1 MGGKTIERTG
11 MRLFLSTLLFLTGA
25 TLSVRAVNHEILVI
39 VGAAGEEKYAEG
51 FNEAAQAWVDAGEK
65 AEAEITVIGLEHDDD
80 TSDKNKIKNW
90 IQNLD
95 TETAVPAW
103 VVYIGHGT
111 HNQRDAFLNLTGPDL
126 SAGDMEVWLPEMKRT
141 FVMVHGGSAGSA
153 FLTSLTGRNRI
164 LISAT
169 RNPDEINYARFGEYF
184 ADVISSNE
192 GDIDQDG
199 QTSLLEAFLTTANYV
214 DAFYKGEARL
224 ASEHS
229 LIDDNGDKLGTPPD
243 WFRGTRV
250 TKRAKGGQEP
260 DGFRAHQIALIP
272 SELEKLLS
280 PEQRIDRDGLEA
292 ELELL
297 RKRKDQLDQ
306 DEYYEALEV
315 LLLQLSAIYLKTDAD
330 GNLLEPLVEEKGS

>member
-1 MGGKTIERTG
+1 MRTFIG
-11 MRLFLSTLLFLTGA
+11 SCLVFITGILSLQA
-25 TLSVRAVNHEILVI
+25 INHEILVI
-39 VGAAGEEKYAEG
+39 VGAAGEKKYAEG
-51 FNEAAQAWVDAGEK
+51 FSDAAQAWVEAGEK
-65 AEAEITVIGLEHDDD
+65 AEAEVTVIGLEHADD
-80 TSDKNKIKNW
+80 TNDKGRIKDW

-95 TETAVPAW
+95 TARTIPAW

-111 HNQRDAFLNLTGPDL
+111 HNRRDAYLNLTGPDL
-126 SAGDMEVWLPEMKRT
+126 SAGDMEVWLPTMNRT
-141 FVMVHGGSAGSA
+141 FIMIHGGSAGSE

-169 RNPDEINYARFGEYF
+169 RNPDEINYARFGEFF
-184 ADVISSNE
+184 ADVISNDE

-214 DAFYKGEARL
+214 DAFYTGEARL

-229 LIDDNGDKLGTPPD
+229 LLDDNGDKLGTPPD

-250 TKRAKGGQEP
+250 TKRSKGGQEP
-260 DGFRAHQIALIP
+260 DGFRSHQIALIP
-272 SELEKLLS
+272 SELEKMLT

-297 RKRKDQLDQ
+297 RKRKDQLEEE
-306 DEYYEALEV
+306 EYYEALEV
-315 LLLQLSAIYLKTDAD
+315 LLLQLSSIYLKTDD
-330 GNLLEPLVEEKGS
+330 QGNLADPSLSEEGS

>member
-1 MGGKTIERTG
+1 MTG
-11 MRLFLSTLLFLTGA
+11 ILSLQGI
-25 TLSVRAVNHEILVI
+25 NHEILVI

-51 FNEAAQAWVDAGEK
+51 FADAAQAWVEAGEK
-65 AEAEITVIGLEHDDD
+65 AEAEITVVGLEQNEV
-80 TSDKNKIKNW
+80 TNDKENIKAW

-95 TETAVPAW
+95 TTDSVPAW
-103 VVYIGHGT
+103 IVYIGHGT
-111 HNQRDAFLNLTGPDL
+111 HNRRDAYLNLTGPDL
-126 SAGDMEVWLPEMKRT
+126 SAGDLKAWLPEMDRT
-141 FVMVHGGSAGSA
+141 FILIHGGSAGSE
-153 FLTSLTGRNRI
+153 FLTKLTGRNRI

-169 RNPDEINYARFGEYF
+169 RNPEEINYARFGEFF
-184 ADVISSNE
+184 ADVISNND

-214 DAFYKGEARL
+214 DAFYTGEARL

-260 DGFRAHQIALIP
+260 DGFRSHQIALIP
-272 SELEKLLS
+272 SELEKLLT

-292 ELELL
+292 EMELL
-297 RKRKDQLDQ
+297 RKRKDQLEAD
-306 DEYYEALEV
+306 DYYAALEV
-315 LLLQLSAIYLKTDAD
+315 LLLQLSAIYLKTDED
-330 GNLLEPLVEEKGS
+330 GNLVEPQVEENGS

>member
-1 MGGKTIERTG
+1 
-11 MRLFLSTLLFLTGA
+11 MRLLVKSCLVLLA
-25 TLSVRAVNHEILVI
+25 TSLGSPAVNHEILVI

-51 FNEAAQAWVDAGEK
+51 FKEAAQAWVNAGEK
-65 AEAEITVIGLEHDDD
+65 AEADVTVIGLEPSDDS
-80 TSDKNKIKNW
+80 TDKDRVKAW
-90 IQNLD
+90 IENLD
-95 TETAVPAW
+95 TSSAVPAW
-103 VVYIGHGT
+103 IVYIGHGT
-111 HNQRDAFLNLTGPDL
+111 HNRRDAFLNLTGPDL
-126 SAGDMEVWLPEMKRT
+126 SAGDMEVWLPKMDRT
-141 FVMVHGGSAGSA
+141 FIMIHGGSAGSA

-169 RNPDEINYARFGEYF
+169 RSPDEINYARFGEYF
-184 ADVISSNE
+184 AEVISEGE

-229 LIDDNGDKLGTPPD
+229 LLDDNGDERGTPPD

-250 TKRAKGGQEP
+250 NKRAKGGQDP

-280 PEQRIDRDGLEA
+280 PEQRIERDGLEA

-297 RKRKDQLDQ
+297 RKRKAQFEEN
-306 DEYYEALEV
+306 EYYEALEV
-315 LLLQLSAIYLKTDAD
+315 LLLQLSAIYLRTDEA
-330 GNLLEPLVEEKGS
+330 GNLVDPLIEEEGS

>member
-1 MGGKTIERTG
+1 
-11 MRLFLSTLLFLTGA
+11 MRIFNLTCLIVLCGSLTSWA
-25 TLSVRAVNHEILVI
+25 INHEILVI

-51 FNEAAQAWVDAGEK
+51 FQEAAQAWLDAGEK
-65 AEAEITVIGLEHDDD
+65 AEAEITVVGLEHNDE
-80 TSDKNKIKNW
+80 TTDKDKIKAW

-95 TETAVPAW
+95 TTSSVPAW
-103 VVYIGHGT
+103 IVYIGHGT
-111 HNQRDAFLNLTGPDL
+111 HNRRDAFLNLTGPDL
-126 SAGDMEVWLPEMKRT
+126 SSGDMEVWLPTMDRT
-141 FVMVHGGSAGSA
+141 FIMVHGGSAGSA
-153 FLTSLTGRNRI
+153 FLTALTGRNRI

-184 ADVISSNE
+184 AEVISNEE

-214 DAFYKGEARL
+214 DAFYKDEARL
-224 ASEHS
+224 ASEHA

-250 TKRAKGGQEP
+250 TKRAKGGQEA

-297 RKRKDQLDQ
+297 RKRKDQLDE

-315 LLLQLSAIYLKTDAD
+315 LLLKLSAIYLKTDED
-330 GNLLEPLVEEKGS
+330 GNLVDPLIEESGS

>member
-1 MGGKTIERTG
+1 MKQLITG
-11 MRLFLSTLLFLTGA
+11 LCLLLA
-25 TLSVRAVNHEILVI
+25 TAVVSAGINHEILVI
-39 VGAAGEEKYAEG
+39 VGAAGEDKYEEG
-51 FNEAAQAWVDAGEK
+51 FQDAAQAWIDAGDK
-65 AEAEITVIGLEHDDD
+65 AEAEVTVVGLERSDDV
-80 TSDKNKIKNW
+80 SDKDRIKNW

-95 TETAVPAW
+95 TTSAVPAW

-111 HNQRDAFLNLTGPDL
+111 HNRRDAYLNLTGPDI
-126 SAGDMEVWLPEMKRT
+126 SAGDMEVWLPTMNRT
-141 FVMVHGGSAGSA
+141 FIMVHGGSAGSE

-184 ADVISSNE
+184 AEVISTDE

-229 LIDDNGDKLGTPPD
+229 LIDDNGDKMGTPPD

-260 DGFRAHQIALIP
+260 DGFRANQIALIP
-272 SELEKLLS
+272 SELEKQLS
-280 PEQRIDRDGLEA
+280 PEERINRDGLEA

-297 RKRKDQLDQ
+297 RKRKDQLEEE
-306 DEYYEALEV
+306 EYYSSLEV
-315 LLLQLSAIYLKTDAD
+315 LLLQLSAIYLKTDDD
-330 GNLLEPLVEEKGS
+330 GNLLEPAVEEEGS

>member
-1 MGGKTIERTG
+1 MRTFISSC
-11 MRLFLSTLLFLTGA
+11 LVFLTGI
-25 TLSVRAVNHEILVI
+25 LSLQAINHDILVI

-51 FNEAAQAWVDAGEK
+51 FSEAAQAWVEAGEK
-65 AEAEITVIGLEHDDD
+65 AEAEVTVIGLEHPDD
-80 TSDKNKIKNW
+80 TNDKDRIKDW

-95 TETAVPAW
+95 TTGTIPAW

-111 HNQRDAFLNLTGPDL
+111 HNRRDAYLNLRGPDL
-126 SAGDMEVWLPEMKRT
+126 SAGDMEVWLPTMSRT
-141 FVMVHGGSAGSA
+141 FIMIHGGSAGSE

-169 RNPDEINYARFGEYF
+169 RNPDEINYARFGEFF
-184 ADVISSNE
+184 ADVISNDE

-214 DAFYKGEARL
+214 DAFYTGEARL
-224 ASEHS
+224 SSEHS
-229 LIDDNGDKLGTPPD
+229 LLDDNGDKLGTPPD

-260 DGFRAHQIALIP
+260 DGFRSHQIALIP

-280 PEQRIDRDGLEA
+280 SEQRIDRDGLEA

-297 RKRKDQLDQ
+297 RKRKDQLEEE
-306 DEYYEALEV
+306 EYYEALEV
-315 LLLQLSAIYLKTDAD
+315 LLLQLSSIYLKTDD
-330 GNLLEPLVEEKGS
+330 QGNLVAPSIEEEGS